1 MYVNIIAKIVLGIRK
16 ENNKRVKIGDKF
28 ILHSKNG
35 LDYDIDVVNVNMNR
49 PPNEVYAI
57 DMWFNGQ
64 AVNDDVIFV
73 GDEFIGMCE
82 AVK

>member
-1 MYVNIIAKIVLGIRK
+1 MK
-16 ENNKRVKIGDKF
+16 VKVGDKF

-49 PPNEVYAI
+49 PSNEVYAI
-57 DMWFNGQ
+57 DMWFKGQ

>member
-1 MYVNIIAKIVLGIRK
+1 MG
-16 ENNKRVKIGDKF
+16 VKVGDKF

>member
-1 MYVNIIAKIVLGIRK
+1 MGVEV
-16 ENNKRVKIGDKF
+16 GDKF

-35 LDYDIDVVNVNMNR
+35 LDYEIEIVNVNINR
-49 PPNEVYAI
+49 PPDQIYAI
-57 DMWFNGQ
+57 DMWLNDQ
-64 AVNDDVIFV
+64 EVYDDVVFV

>member
-1 MYVNIIAKIVLGIRK
+1 M
-16 ENNKRVKIGDKF
+16 RVEVGDKF

-35 LDYDIDVVNVNMNR
+35 LDYEIEIVNVNMNR
-49 PPNEVYAI
+49 PPDQIYAI

-64 AVNDDVIFV
+64 EVYDDVVFV

-82 AVK
+82 VVE